1 MTLKCR
7 TESIDQV
14 IGYLFFYKD
23 GCNAPEIMLLILT
36 SLESCKEA
44 QKDKKIS
51 NDGLK
56 TAERTLELEAE
67 RDRVHHPL
75 TPPD

>member
-1 MTLKCR
+1 
-7 TESIDQV
+7 
-14 IGYLFFYKD
+14 
-23 GCNAPEIMLLILT
+23 MLLILT
-36 SLESCKEA
+36 SLKICKKA

-51 NDGLK
+51 NKGLK